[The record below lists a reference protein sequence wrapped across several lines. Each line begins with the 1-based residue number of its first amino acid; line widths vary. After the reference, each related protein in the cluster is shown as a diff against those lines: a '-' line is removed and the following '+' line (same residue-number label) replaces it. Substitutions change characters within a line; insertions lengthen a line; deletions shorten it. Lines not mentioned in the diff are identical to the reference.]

1 MRRREP
7 ASGTEEASSMRWR
20 NWTRNLS
27 AKLLSFFFALALWL
41 SVTNQIDFE
50 EELAIPIEY
59 VNRPEGLTSI
69 QALPDEVRAQVRGKG
84 RFLRI
89 QLRDAVCRID
99 LSGNQA
105 GLNTIAVSGANVVLP
120 SDAKV
125 ARIEVLEPK
134 RILAEF
140 DETVIRDIPVTPT
153 VVGTPSARH
162 VQVGK
167 TFVNPPAARV
177 KGPRKLV
184 DQIALVST
192 DEVDLEGN
200 RNTVRK
206 KVKLLKSFGPTVEIT
221 PETVEVGITIEPI
234 ILDTIERVAVSV
246 GDPLPESWAAR
257 VQPESVAVRVSGA
270 RSYVESAAAERS
282 GLVLTAPS
290 WRLGSLSIEVD
301 EVRDGRLVFRPVPP
315 LPGAPPRTSSP
326 AADST
331 GAGILGDFAVAPDV
345 VILGIEPDRLLVVIQ
360 RARGADASG
369 ESTEETEAP

>member
-1 MRRREP
+1 MQWRRW
-7 ASGTEEASSMRWR
+7 S
-20 NWTRNLS
+20 RNLS
-27 AKLLSFFFALALWL
+27 AKLLSFFFAMALWL

-50 EELAIPIEY
+50 EELGIPIEY

-69 QALPDEVRAQVRGKG
+69 QALPDMVRAQVRGKG
-84 RFLRI
+84 RFLRL

-125 ARIEVLEPK
+125 ARIEVSDPK

-140 DETVIRDIPVTPT
+140 DETVIRDIPITPT
-153 VVGTPSARH
+153 VVGSPAARH

-167 TFVNPPAARV
+167 TFVNPTAARV

-192 DEVDLEGN
+192 DEIDISGN

-221 PETVEVGITIEPI
+221 PESVEIGITIEPVVI
-234 ILDTIERVAVSV
+234 ETIESLAVTV
-246 GDPLPESWAAR
+246 GDRLTEGWIPD
-257 VQPESVAVRVSGA
+257 VDPESVAVRVSGP
-270 RSYVESAAAERS
+270 RSFVETAASRVNT
-282 GLVLTAPS
+282 LVLS
-290 WRLGSLSIEVD
+290 WAQWKLGTTEIEMH
-301 EVRDGRLVFRPVPP
+301 EVRDQRLLFRPASSTPSPDNEIWGDLMLPDDVQVLGVVPERLVVAIHR
-315 LPGAPPRTSSP
+315 
-326 AADST
+326 
-331 GAGILGDFAVAPDV
+331 GAG
-345 VILGIEPDRLLVVIQ
+345 
-360 RARGADASG
+360 G
-369 ESTEETEAP
+369 ETVEETSASEP